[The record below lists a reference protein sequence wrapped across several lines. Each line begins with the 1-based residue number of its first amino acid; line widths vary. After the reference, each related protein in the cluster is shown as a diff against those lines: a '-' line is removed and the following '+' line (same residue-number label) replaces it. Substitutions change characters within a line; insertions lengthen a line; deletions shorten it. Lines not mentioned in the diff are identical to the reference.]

1 MAKSIHQLLKSH
13 WGFDS
18 FRSKQQ
24 DIIESVLAGKDT
36 LALLPTGGGKSV
48 CFQIPGLYLGGC
60 TLVVSPLIA
69 LMKDQVRQLKKLG
82 INADCLVSGMSKTAI
97 DQALDNCI
105 YGNTKFLYVSPE
117 RLKTE
122 LFLAR
127 LPSIKCNLIAVDEA
141 HCISQWGYDFRLD
154 YLEVAEIRAFLPNV
168 PIIALTATATP
179 SVAIDIQEKLDFKSP
194 NLIQKSFE
202 RTNLAYIIKQEE
214 DKFYRLERLI
224 QKTGGSGIL
233 YVQNRRK
240 TEEYAQLL
248 INRDVSALAYHAG
261 LDSFQRSEAQ
271 EKWINNEVQVIVATN
286 AFGMG
291 IDKPDVRWVVHFDIP
306 ENPESY
312 FQEAGRAGRD
322 GKKSYA
328 VLMYDQSDL
337 AALEQSVIRKY
348 PSKEFIRKVYDW
360 FMNHLKVAI
369 GSGLEEFYQFDLALF
384 CKKYK
389 IKQLDAMAAL
399 RLLALEGLIN
409 IPEASFELSR
419 IKIKVSRRYFN
430 EEESRESQMFDVLL
444 RSYSGLFDFPTA
456 IREPELAERLD
467 WNLSEVQKV
476 LRLMSKKGI
485 VDYQESLE
493 STSVLLTR
501 ERLKSK
507 EINFK
512 RADYNILKS
521 RAIERF
527 KAMKQLLEK
536 RDCRSRMLLEYF
548 GEVSNKYCGKCDY
561 CLTQKDKA
569 GGSDSFT
576 TIANSI
582 LFQLENST
590 VLMHELLEALA
601 KYDDLSVIKVLE
613 LLEEQDK
620 ICVEADLVSL
630 TVKH

>member
-1 MAKSIHQLLKSH
+1 M
-13 WGFDS
+13 
-18 FRSKQQ
+18 
-24 DIIESVLAGKDT
+24 
-36 LALLPTGGGKSV
+36 
-48 CFQIPGLYLGGC
+48 
-60 TLVVSPLIA
+60 
-69 LMKDQVRQLKKLG
+69 
-82 INADCLVSGMSKTAI
+82 
-97 DQALDNCI
+97 
-105 YGNTKFLYVSPE
+105 
-117 RLKTE
+117 
-122 LFLAR
+122 
-127 LPSIKCNLIAVDEA
+127 
-141 HCISQWGYDFRLD
+141 
-154 YLEVAEIRAFLPNV
+154 
-168 PIIALTATATP
+168 
-179 SVAIDIQEKLDFKSP
+179 
-194 NLIQKSFE
+194 
-202 RTNLAYIIKQEE
+202 
-214 DKFYRLERLI
+214 
-224 QKTGGSGIL
+224 
-233 YVQNRRK
+233 
-240 TEEYAQLL
+240 
-248 INRDVSALAYHAG
+248 AYHAG

-389 IKQLDAMAAL
+389 IKQLDVMAAL

-501 ERLKSK
+501 ERLKSN

-512 RADYNILKS
+512 LI
-521 RAIERF
+521 I
-527 KAMKQLLEK
+527 
-536 RDCRSRMLLEYF
+536 
-548 GEVSNKYCGKCDY
+548 
-561 CLTQKDKA
+561 TP
-569 GGSDSFT
+569 
-576 TIANSI
+576 
-582 LFQLENST
+582 
-590 VLMHELLEALA
+590 
-601 KYDDLSVIKVLE
+601 
-613 LLEEQDK
+613 
-620 ICVEADLVSL
+620 
-630 TVKH
+630 

>member
-1 MAKSIHQLLKSH
+1 MATTIHEILKSH

-24 DIIESVLAGKDT
+24 DIIESVIAGKDT

-60 TLVVSPLIA
+60 TIVVSPLIA
-69 LMKDQVRQLKKLG
+69 LMKDQVRQLKKRG
-82 INADCLVSGMSKTAI
+82 IIAECLVSGMSKTAI

-141 HCISQWGYDFRLD
+141 HCISQWGYDFRPD
-154 YLEVAEIRAFLPNV
+154 YLEVASIREYLPKV

-179 SVAIDIQEKLDFKSP
+179 TVADDIQDKLAFKSP

-202 RTNLAYIIKQEE
+202 RSNLAYIIKQEE

-248 INRDVSALAYHAG
+248 INREVSALAYHAG

-322 GKKSYA
+322 EKKSYA
-328 VLMYDQSDL
+328 VLMYDQNDTV
-337 AALEQSVIRKY
+337 ALEQSVLRKY
-348 PSKEFIRKVYDW
+348 PSKAFIRKVYDW
-360 FMNHLKVAI
+360 FMNHLKVAF
-369 GSGLEEFYQFDLALF
+369 GAGLEEFYDFDLNLF

-399 RLLALEGLIN
+399 RILALEGLIA
-409 IPEASFELSR
+409 IPDASFELSR
-419 IKIKVSRRYFN
+419 IKIKVSRRYFK
-430 EEESRESQMFDVLL
+430 EVTSKESEVFDVLL

-456 IREPELAERLD
+456 IREQELAERLD
-467 WNLSEVQKV
+467 WKLSQIQSV

-485 VDYQESLE
+485 VDYHESTAA
-493 STSVLLTR
+493 TSVLLTH
-501 ERLKSK
+501 ERIKSD

-512 RADYNILKS
+512 RSNYDTLKS
-521 RAIERF
+521 RAIERCT
-527 KAMKQLLEK
+527 AMKQLIEK
-536 RDCRSRMLLEYF
+536 SDCRSRMLLEYF

-561 CLTQKDKA
+561 CLSLKDKVDGLHA
-569 GGSDSFT
+569 FT
-576 TIANSI
+576 SAANSV
-582 LFQLENST
+582 LAELENSSL
-590 VLMHELLEALA
+590 LMHELLEVLS
-601 KYDDLSVIKVLE
+601 KYDDESVIKVLE
-613 LLEEQDK
+613 FLEEQGK
-620 ICVEADLVSL
+620 ISVEADLVSAIEPD
-630 TVKH
+630 

>member
-1 MAKSIHQLLKSH
+1 MAKSIHQLLKTH

-141 HCISQWGYDFRLD
+141 HCISQWGYDFRPD

-179 SVAIDIQEKLDFKSP
+179 SVAIDIQEKLDFKNP

-467 WNLSEVQKV
+467 LNLSEVQKV

-507 EINFK
+507 EINSK
-512 RADYNILKS
+512 VMI
-521 RAIERF
+521 
-527 KAMKQLLEK
+527 
-536 RDCRSRMLLEYF
+536 
-548 GEVSNKYCGKCDY
+548 
-561 CLTQKDKA
+561 
-569 GGSDSFT
+569 
-576 TIANSI
+576 
-582 LFQLENST
+582 
-590 VLMHELLEALA
+590 
-601 KYDDLSVIKVLE
+601 YDF
-613 LLEEQDK
+613 
-620 ICVEADLVSL
+620 
-630 TVKH
+630 